1 MGRPNRWWVVCAV
14 AVMLAAP
21 ACTEN
26 DLDEGDQDVVLE
38 ITSFDAPAAT
48 GDPEIGFC
56 QDSPTIPCLNSNNC
70 AFDDVCILTGIGGEC
85 TISAWTFTL
94 ENKPLS
100 EGASESPF
108 NDVVPNSLDIAYDFP
123 PLGST
128 DFTRIIGLANV
139 VIPAASSGTV
149 TFPPI
154 SSGDILADNTAANL
168 TVTLAA
174 RTVAGIKL
182 DTPPSTITLF
192 IGDCLP

>member
-1 MGRPNRWWVVCAV
+1 MRGPNRWWILCAV
-14 AVMLAAP
+14 AVMLAVP

-26 DLDEGDQDVVLE
+26 DIDEGDQDVVLLL
-38 ITSFDAPAAT
+38 TSFDAPAVT

-108 NDVVPNSLDIAYDFP
+108 NDVVLNSLTIAYDFP
-123 PLGST
+123 PLGSIEFIRT
-128 DFTRIIGLANV
+128 IGLAGV
-139 VIPAASSGTV
+139 VIPAAGSGSIS
-149 TFPPI
+149 FPPI
-154 SSGDILADNTAANL
+154 SSGDIEADNTAVNL
-168 TVTLAA
+168 TVTLDA

-182 DTPPSTITLF
+182 DTTPSTITLF